1 MVKIVAILF
10 NLIFLGFLIY
20 SFTLSPSIKGREEWL
35 IFILVF
41 GTPVISLIALL
52 GDRIRKFKEQK
63 RLVQILIIVVI
74 LGLILF
80 GYFIFKSAESSDYET
95 GEPFSKNVNYFSDGE
110 LLFNG

>member
-1 MVKIVAILF
+1 MIRIVAILF

-20 SFTLSPSIKGREEWL
+20 SFSLSPHIKGTEEWL

-41 GTPVISLIALL
+41 GSPVISVIALL

-63 RLVQILIIVVI
+63 ILVKIVIILVV

-80 GYFIFKSAESSDYET
+80 GYFVFKSAESPGDET
-95 GEPFSKNVNYFSDGE
+95 GEPFSLKNLKSPAMGCFY
-110 LLFNG
+110 